1 MFKKL
6 ANMKALI
13 MAAGY
18 GTRLEPLTL
27 AVPKPMV
34 PIVNLPTMQHNIEL
48 LKTYGIRD
56 IIANI
61 HYHPEQIQNY
71 FGDGHEF
78 GVNLTYSFEENL
90 LGTAGGVRRMA
101 VDIGK
106 INDTF
111 IVLSSDAL
119 TDINL
124 EKIVDFHKKKKALMT
139 IALSRVSDVSQF
151 GVVIQDDNQKIIGFQ
166 EKPEPEEAK
175 SKMVNAGIYVI
186 EPEVLK
192 MMPQGFYDFGKELFP
207 KFMAEK
213 AALFGYPMVGYW
225 SDVGSLDQ
233 YIAANYEAIKGLVR
247 VHIPGKKVAKSTWIG
262 KRERIDAS
270 ARFEGSVI
278 IGDSCR
284 IGKNVYI
291 KDCVIGDKCVIG
303 DGAVLTGSVIWS
315 DVSIEKEAQVSQSV
329 IGNWC
334 HIAKKAHIKNGS
346 VIANRSTV
354 KAGVE
359 IPGRSRL
366 KPNSIV

>member
-1 MFKKL
+1 MFKKQPK
-6 ANMKALI
+6 MKALI

-34 PIVNLPTMQHNIEL
+34 PIVNVPTMQHNIEL
-48 LKTYGIRD
+48 LKSYGIKD

-71 FGDGHEF
+71 FVDGNEF
-78 GVNLTYSFEENL
+78 GVNLTYSYEETL
-90 LGTAGGVRRMA
+90 LGTAGGVKRMA

-106 INDTF
+106 IKDTF

-124 EKIVDFHKKKKALMT
+124 AKIVDFHKKKKALMT
-139 IALSRVSDVSQF
+139 IALAEVAEVSQF
-151 GVVIQDDNQKIIGFQ
+151 GVVIQDDGQRIIGFQ
-166 EKPEPEEAK
+166 EKPKPQEAK

-192 MMPQGFYDFGKELFP
+192 MIPDGFYDFGKQLFP
-207 KFMAEK
+207 RFMEEK
-213 AALFGYPMVGYW
+213 AEIYGYPMVGYW

-247 VHIPGKKVAKSTWIG
+247 VRIPGKKVAKATWVG
-262 KRERIDAS
+262 EREMIDQS

-278 IGDSCR
+278 IGDSCK

-303 DGAVLTGSVIWS
+303 NGAILTGSVIWS
-315 DVSIEKEAQVSQSV
+315 DVMVENEAQVHQSV
-329 IGNWC
+329 LGNWC
-334 HIAKKAHIKNGS
+334 HIGKKAHIQDSS
-346 VIANRSTV
+346 VIANRSMV
-354 KAGVE
+354 KEDTQV
-359 IPGRSRL
+359 PSRTHL
-366 KPNSIV
+366 RPNSIV